1 MSAPGGTESSKK
13 GSVRIATSSPV
24 SVPYTPPTS
33 SALETSM
40 LLIFA
45 CAYGDR
51 TKWRKPIPCRLT
63 SSTKTP
69 WPCTRR
75 WSSLRG
81 MLWPAQPRLVSCSS
95 TVSGFSIVSIT
106 LRRPLDRFDDVH
118 IPRAAADVSL
128 DRLADL
134 RLARARVRVEQVLGR
149 HQHSGRAVAAL
160 EGVIVAE
167 RLLERVQRPVV
178 GKALDRLDRGA
189 VRLDGQHH
197 AALDR
202 FAVVEDRAGPAVAGV
217 AADVRAGQLEVVA
230 EEVDQ

>member
-1 MSAPGGTESSKK
+1 MSAPGGTESSKN

-24 SVPYTPPTS
+24 NVPYTPLSS

-40 LLIFA
+40 LLTFA
-45 CAYGDR
+45 CAYGER

-69 WPCTRR
+69 WPWTSRF
-75 WSSLRG
+75 S
-81 MLWPAQPRLVSCSS
+81 MVS
-95 TVSGFSIVSIT
+95 VT
-106 LRRPLDRFDDVH
+106 LGRPLDGLDDVH
-118 IPRAAADVSL
+118 VARAAADVPL
-128 DRLADL
+128 DGLADL
-134 RLARARVRVEQVLGR
+134 RLARARIGVQQVLGH
-149 HQHSGRAVAAL
+149 HQHPRRAVAAL
-160 EGVIVAE
+160 EGMIVAE
-167 RLLERVQRPVV
+167 RLLERMQPSVV
-178 GKALDRLDRGA
+178 GEALDRLDRGA

-202 FAVVEDRAGPAVAGV
+202 LAVVEDRAGATVAGV

>member
-1 MSAPGGTESSKK
+1 MSAPGGTESSKN

-24 SVPYTPPTS
+24 NVPYTPLSS

-40 LLIFA
+40 LLTFA
-45 CAYGDR
+45 CAYGER

-69 WPCTRR
+69 WPWTRR
-75 WSSLRG
+75 LSSLRG
-81 MLWPAQPRLVSCSS
+81 MLCPAQPGLVSCSS
-95 TVSGFSIVSIT
+95 TTSGFSMVSVT
-106 LRRPLDRFDDVH
+106 LGRPLDG
-118 IPRAAADVSL
+118 
-128 DRLADL
+128 LADL
-134 RLARARVRVEQVLGR
+134 RLARARIGVQQVLGH
-149 HQHSGRAVAAL
+149 HQHPRRAVAAL
-160 EGVIVAE
+160 EGMIVAE
-167 RLLERVQRPVV
+167 RLLERMQPSVV
-178 GKALDRLDRGA
+178 GEALDRLDRGA

-202 FAVVEDRAGPAVAGV
+202 LAVVEDRAGATVAGV